1 MGVGQLE
8 LIAPLIMGV
17 ILILTIAGVILLL
30 PIAKKLGL
38 LLEAVAKEKSGPQV
52 GTELGHIRDLLETT
66 NARLSLLEDRQDF
79 TDALLQDP
87 ERRNLKLGKPPGGTE
102 V

>member
-8 LIAPLIMGV
+8 LIAPLIMGI
-17 ILILTIAGVILLL
+17 ILILSIAGVILLK
-30 PIAKKLGL
+30 PIANKLGL

-87 ERRNLKLGKPPGGTE
+87 ERRNLRLGKPSEETE
-102 V
+102 G

>member
-8 LIAPLIMGV
+8 LIAPLIMGI
-17 ILILTIAGVILLL
+17 ILILSIAGVILLL
-30 PIAKKLGL
+30 PIAKKLGG
-38 LLEAVAKEKSGPQV
+38 LLEAIAKEKSEPQV
-52 GTELGHIRDLLETT
+52 GAELGHIRDLLETT

-87 ERRNLKLGKPPGGTE
+87 ERRNLRLGKPQGDTE